1 MNTNKPEKR
10 NLFKVPL
17 SAEALRVARAIYNTY
32 LTNEKELH
40 LQIKVQSI
48 INLLKLQEKEN
59 AIEYILE
66 LFEELNEPLEVL
78 DFTYSGNFYPRR
90 FIFFFKYE
98 IIHDTIVINISSEYL
113 HTHDNYMSDAFLK
126 Q

>member
-10 NLFKVPL
+10 NLFKIPL

-32 LTNEKELH
+32 LINEEESR
-40 LQIKVQSI
+40 LQIKIQNI

-59 AIEYILE
+59 ALEYILE
-66 LFEELNEPLEVL
+66 IFEELNEPLEVL
-78 DFTYSGNFYPRR
+78 DFNYQANFYPRR

-98 IIHDTIVINISSEYL
+98 IIHDTIAIDISNEYL
-113 HTHDNYMSDAFLK
+113 HAHDNYMSDTFLK
-126 Q
+126 